1 MINMTSNIFYKN
13 KQYACEFV
21 KNVSSEDK
29 GTLRIYVSRHDSRVF
44 LVTEY
49 NEVLAT
55 EKAESYQID
64 ALLDDEDIKM
74 LDFTAFWFCVAFG
87 EDLGTIIRN
96 D

>member
-1 MINMTSNIFYKN
+1 MIMTTTIFYNGKS
-13 KQYACEFV
+13 YSCEFV
-21 KNVSSEDK
+21 KNVSSEDIK
-29 GTLRIYVSRHDSRVF
+29 GILRIYASRLDRRVF

-55 EKAESYQID
+55 EKAENYQID

-74 LDFTAFWFCVAFG
+74 LDFTALWFCVAFG
-87 EDLGTIIRN
+87 EDLNTIIRN

>member
-1 MINMTSNIFYKN
+1 MTSTIFYKS

-21 KNVSSEDK
+21 KNVSSVDID
-29 GTLRIYVSRHDSRVF
+29 GQLRIYASRHDRRVF
-44 LVTEY
+44 LVDDF
-49 NEVLAT
+49 NKVLAT

-74 LDFTAFWFCVAFG
+74 LDFTALWFCVAFG
-87 EDLGTIIRN
+87 EDLGVIIRN

>member
-1 MINMTSNIFYKN
+1 MTTIIFYKG

-21 KNVSSEDK
+21 KNVSSDDIK
-29 GTLRIYVSRHDSRVF
+29 GKMRIYASRNDRRVF
-44 LVTEY
+44 LVTEF

-64 ALLDDEDIKM
+64 ALLDDEDVKM
-74 LDFTAFWFCVAFG
+74 LDFTAFWLCVAFG
-87 EDLGTIIRN
+87 EDLGTTIRN

>member
-1 MINMTSNIFYKN
+1 MTTTIFWKG
-13 KQYACEFV
+13 KGYACEFI
-21 KNVSSEDK
+21 KNVSSEDIK
-29 GTLRIYVSRHDSRVF
+29 GNLRIYACRNDKRVF

-64 ALLDDEDIKM
+64 ALIDDEDIKM
-74 LDFTAFWFCVAFG
+74 VDFTALWFCVAFG
-87 EDLGTIIRN
+87 EDLGVIIRN

>member
-1 MINMTSNIFYKN
+1 MIMTTTIFYNGKS
-13 KQYACEFV
+13 YSCEFV
-21 KNVSSEDK
+21 KNVSSNDIK
-29 GTLRIYVSRHDSRVF
+29 GSLRIYASRNDRRVF

-74 LDFTAFWFCVAFG
+74 VDFTAMWFCVAFG
-87 EDLGTIIRN
+87 EDLGVTIRN

>member
-1 MINMTSNIFYKN
+1 MIMTSIIFYKG
-13 KQYACEFV
+13 KGYSCDFV
-21 KNVSSEDK
+21 KNVSSEDIK
-29 GTLRIYVSRHDSRVF
+29 GNLRIYASRNDKRVF

-74 LDFTAFWFCVAFG
+74 LDFTALWFCVAFG

>member
-1 MINMTSNIFYKN
+1 MTTTIFYKG
-13 KQYACEFV
+13 KGYACEFV
-21 KNVSSEDK
+21 KNVSSVDID
-29 GTLRIYVSRHDSRVF
+29 GQLRIYASRNDRRVF

-74 LDFTAFWFCVAFG
+74 LDFTALWFCVAFG
-87 EDLGTIIRN
+87 EDLNTIIRN

>member
-1 MINMTSNIFYKN
+1 MTTTIFWKG
-13 KQYACEFV
+13 KSYACDFV
-21 KNVSSEDK
+21 KNVSSEDIK
-29 GTLRIYVSRHDSRVF
+29 GNLRIYASRNDKRVF

-64 ALLDDEDIKM
+64 ALLDDEDVKM
-74 LDFTAFWFCVAFG
+74 VDFTALWFCVAFG
-87 EDLGTIIRN
+87 QELNTIIRN

>member
-1 MINMTSNIFYKN
+1 MTSTIFYKG
-13 KQYACEFV
+13 KSYSCEFV

-29 GTLRIYVSRHDSRVF
+29 DIKGNLRIYASRNDRRVF

-74 LDFTAFWFCVAFG
+74 LDFTAMWFCVAFG